1 MKNKIYVLKSKAA
14 PLSFI
19 LASRNTHRKPLLH
32 FDGKTNRALRYASNQ
47 KSPFEDE
54 QDGNAILEPVVF
66 ENGFLTVPETNPVL
80 QKFLEL
86 HPGNGQVFEEV
97 NTEKNAQA
105 ELDII
110 NYEVDALI
118 AAKQMDISTMETVAR
133 VYLGSRVDSMTTAE
147 IKRDV
152 LMFAK
157 RNPQAFLESIEDST
171 IEIQDLVAR
180 LFNNSLLSLRN
191 KNKEV
196 YYNLPNNKKKLIN
209 VPYGEDPRDVV
220 LGLLIKDEEVMNA
233 LEKQLKKIEV

>member
-54 QDGNAILEPVVF
+54 QDGNAIIEPVVF
-66 ENGFLTVPETNPVL
+66 ENGFLSVPQTNPVL
-80 QKFLEL
+80 QQFLEL
-86 HPGNGQVFEEV
+86 HPGNGQLFEEV
-97 NTEKNAQA
+97 NVERNAQE
-105 ELDII
+105 ELDNISH
-110 NYEVDALI
+110 EVDALI

-133 VYLGSRVDSMTTAE
+133 VHLGARVDTMSSAE

-157 RNPQAFLESIEDST
+157 NSPQAFLDAIEDSS
-171 IEIQDLVAR
+171 IEIQDLVAK
-180 LFNNSLLSLRN
+180 LFDKNLLSLRN
-191 KNKEV
+191 KNKDI
-196 YYNLPNNKKKLIN
+196 YYNLPNNKKKLSN
-209 VPYGEDPRDVV
+209 VPYGEDPRDIV
-220 LGLLIKDEEVMNA
+220 LNILVNDEEIMNA
-233 LEKQLKKIEV
+233 LEKQLMKIEE

>member
-54 QDGNAILEPVVF
+54 QDGNAIIEPVVF
-66 ENGFLTVPETNPVL
+66 ENGFLSVPQTNPVL

-86 HPGNGQVFEEV
+86 HPGNGQLFEEV
-97 NTEKNAQA
+97 NVERNAQE
-105 ELDII
+105 ELDNISH
-110 NYEVDALI
+110 EVDALI

-133 VYLGSRVDSMTTAE
+133 VHLGARVDTMSSAE

-157 RNPQAFLESIEDST
+157 NSPQAFLDAIEDSS
-171 IEIQDLVAR
+171 IEIQDLVAK
-180 LFNNSLLSLRN
+180 LFDKNLLSLRN
-191 KNKEV
+191 KNKDI
-196 YYNLPNNKKKLIN
+196 YYNLPNNKKKLSN
-209 VPYGEDPRDVV
+209 VPYGEDPRDIV
-220 LGLLIKDEEVMNA
+220 LNILVNDEEIMNA
-233 LEKQLKKIEV
+233 LEKQLMKIEE